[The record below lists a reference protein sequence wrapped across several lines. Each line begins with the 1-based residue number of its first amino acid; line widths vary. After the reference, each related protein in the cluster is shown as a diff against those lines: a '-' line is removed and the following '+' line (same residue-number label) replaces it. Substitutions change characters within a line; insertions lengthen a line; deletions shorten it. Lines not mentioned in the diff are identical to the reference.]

1 MFLFTLSY
9 NKRLFLLCVFYVFL
23 IWIGIG
29 PQNTHS
35 NYSECFIL
43 ENRYCKSCGY
53 KCPKC
58 HKSDKLTFQG
68 WDNYKNRD
76 PYLGIKS
83 CFIAVHC
90 SRCDFY
96 WSINENID
104 GTGYKVCKMCHD
116 PMVNEDSWYL
126 IMFFAF
132 AAYVII
138 HSKEIFMYSLNRIL
152 EREDL

>member
-1 MFLFTLSY
+1 MLLFTLSY
-9 NKRLFLLCVFYVFL
+9 NMRLFLLCVFYVFL

-35 NYSECFIL
+35 DYSDSFLLSADQSARNIF
-43 ENRYCKSCGY
+43 CKSCGS
-53 KCPKC
+53 KCPVC
-58 HKSDKLTFQG
+58 HKSDKLTFKRQ
-68 WDNYKNRD
+68 D
-76 PYLGIKS
+76 PYKGTKS
-83 CFIAVHC
+83 CFIYVHC
-90 SRCDFY
+90 LGCDSY